1 MNGVWRRSVPDS
13 VGSFRKSFPSKMIK
27 KTLYIHSRRPGATFD
42 GTNERLSADGLAIE
56 VSGIIMVGINLE
68 LDRG

>member
-1 MNGVWRRSVPDS
+1 MT
-13 VGSFRKSFPSKMIK
+13 K
-27 KTLYIHSRRPGATFD
+27 KTLYIRLIRPGATFE

-56 VSGIIMVGINLE
+56 VSGIIMVGVDLE